1 MIDVSNRVLTNIKI
15 YVAETCKN
23 VSNYSSKSPPSFPT
37 VSVVQIDNQD
47 ACMDLEN
54 SENAVKSVIEIQ
66 CYSNKNITE
75 SRNIIN
81 QCCDAMRQIWKLCY
95 LLQCYNEWST
105 DIWSI
110 KFRHTG
116 KWCRWNRW
124 FSFCRQLLAQW
135 FRYRFEWI
143 LRSYNK
149 SSQ

>member
-1 MIDVSNRVLTNIKI
+1 MTDVSNRVLTNIKT

-23 VSNYSSKSPPSFPT
+23 VSNYSSKSPPAFLA

-81 QCCDAMRQIWKLCY
+81 QCCDAMRQMGYI
-95 LLQCYNEWST
+95 
-105 DIWSI
+105 
-110 KFRHTG
+110 
-116 KWCRWNRW
+116 
-124 FSFCRQLLAQW
+124 
-135 FRYRFEWI
+135 
-143 LRSYNK
+143 RSYGPKPVDNASDTNIYRTVARFNRLV
-149 SSQ
+149 SSVNEIEKF